1 MMKKAQL
8 LSISVLLAL
17 GVHAQKLGN
26 GFGEASPRTANI
38 SQINTAASAAR
49 FQNQV
54 GAFGTMDP
62 IGIHQFRESAG
73 TNFKPI
79 YFEVYPN
86 PASKWL
92 GCDFPAKSNIQFVRI
107 LDVAGQVVGSY
118 HRWDRLFYIG
128 HLPSG
133 LYQIQV
139 VQFDHFAH
147 STAFYKH

>member
-26 GFGEASPRTANI
+26 GFGEASP
-38 SQINTAASAAR
+38 SQINTAAAAAR
-49 FQNQV
+49 FQSQV

-62 IGIHQFRESAG
+62 IGIHQFRESSG
-73 TNFKPI
+73 TNFRPI

-92 GCDFPAKSNIQFVRI
+92 GCDFPAESNIQFVRI
-107 LDVAGQVVGSY
+107 LDVTGQVIASY

-128 HLPSG
+128 NLPSG
-133 LYQIQV
+133 LYQIQM
-139 VQFDHFAH
+139 VQFDFYAH
-147 STAFYKH
+147 ATTFFKR